1 MRKCLKIILL
11 IIFIH
16 FIFCSNVFAE
26 EGALEV
32 SSNNAILMDY
42 ETGKIL
48 YEKNIHEKVYPAS
61 TTKIMT
67 AILVLE
73 NCDLKDTV
81 TVSSSAVNNVEF
93 GYVTG
98 NLKVGETFTVE
109 QMLYT
114 LMVASANDA
123 AFVLAEKVSRFTRS
137 ICRFNERQ
145 SY

>member
-1 MRKCLKIILL
+1 MKKSLKIFLL
-11 IIFIH
+11 IILIN
-16 FIFCSNVFAE
+16 FIFLFYSNVFAE
-26 EGALEV
+26 EISLNI
-32 SSNNAILMDY
+32 SSNNALLMDY
-42 ETGKIL
+42 DSGKIL
-48 YEKNIHEKVYPAS
+48 YEKNIYEEVYPAS

-98 NLKVGETFTVE
+98 NLKSGETFTVE

-123 AFVLAEKVSRFTRS
+123 AYVLAEKVSRFSRS
-137 ICRFNERQ
+137 FC
-145 SY
+145 

>member
-1 MRKCLKIILL
+1 MKKSLKIFLL
-11 IIFIH
+11 IILINFI

-26 EGALEV
+26 EISLNI
-32 SSNNAILMDY
+32 SSNNALLMDY
-42 ETGKIL
+42 DSGKIL
-48 YEKNIHEKVYPAS
+48 YEKNIYEEIYPAS

-98 NLKVGETFTVE
+98 NLKSGETFTVE

-123 AFVLAEKVSRFTRS
+123 AYVLAEKVSRFS
-137 ICRFNERQ
+137 
-145 SY
+145 

>member
-1 MRKCLKIILL
+1 MKKSLKIFLL
-11 IIFIH
+11 IILINFI

-26 EGALEV
+26 EISLNI
-32 SSNNAILMDY
+32 SSNNALLMDY
-42 ETGKIL
+42 DSGKIL
-48 YEKNIHEKVYPAS
+48 YEKNIYEEVYPAS

-98 NLKVGETFTVE
+98 NLKPGETFTVE

-123 AFVLAEKVSRFTRS
+123 AYVLAEKVSRFS
-137 ICRFNERQ
+137 
-145 SY
+145 

>member
-1 MRKCLKIILL
+1 MKKSLKIFLL
-11 IIFIH
+11 IILINFI

-26 EGALEV
+26 EISLNI
-32 SSNNAILMDY
+32 SSNNALLMDY
-42 ETGKIL
+42 DSGKIL
-48 YEKNIHEKVYPAS
+48 YEKNIYEEVYPAS

-81 TVSSSAVNNVEF
+81 TVTSSAVNNVEF

-98 NLKVGETFTVE
+98 NLKPGETFTVE

-123 AFVLAEKVSRFTRS
+123 AYVLAEKVSRFS
-137 ICRFNERQ
+137 
-145 SY
+145 

>member
-1 MRKCLKIILL
+1 MKKSLKIFLL
-11 IIFIH
+11 IILIN
-16 FIFCSNVFAE
+16 FIFIFYSNVFAE
-26 EGALEV
+26 EISLNI
-32 SSNNAILMDY
+32 SSNNALLMDY
-42 ETGKIL
+42 DSGKIL
-48 YEKNIHEKVYPAS
+48 YEKNIYEEVYPAS

-98 NLKVGETFTVE
+98 NLKSGETFTVE

-123 AFVLAEKVSRFTRS
+123 AYVLAEKVSRFS
-137 ICRFNERQ
+137 
-145 SY
+145 

>member
-1 MRKCLKIILL
+1 MKKSLKIFLL
-11 IIFIH
+11 IILINFI

-26 EGALEV
+26 EISLNI
-32 SSNNAILMDY
+32 SSNNALLMDY
-42 ETGKIL
+42 DSGKIL
-48 YEKNIHEKVYPAS
+48 YEKNIYEEVYPAS

-98 NLKVGETFTVE
+98 NLKPGETFTVE

-123 AFVLAEKVSRFTRS
+123 AYVLAEKVSRFS
-137 ICRFNERQ
+137 WSLCWIDEF
-145 SY
+145 